1 MSAARLRVEVDRER
15 CIGSAVCTF
24 HAPGSFDVGDEAKAR
39 WLENSSDPP
48 EAIRSAVE
56 NCPTRA
62 LTLVEEEESSSPI

>member
-1 MSAARLRVEVDRER
+1 MARQARRIRVEVDRER

-24 HAPGSFDVGDEAKAR
+24 HAPGSFDVGDDAKVR
-39 WLENSSDPP
+39 WLEAGGASP

-62 LTLVEEEESSSPI
+62 LRLLEEGDRK